1 LSSHAGE
8 VAWPGGK
15 ADPGDASLVDTVFRE
30 TQEEIGLQAQDVELV
45 GRLASFVS
53 KYGLWVT
60 PFVGLVHPETSLL
73 ANPDEIENI
82 FEVPLKFL
90 LNDPRVATEQLD
102 RHNEVQF
109 APVYEYENFR
119 IWGLTALILEDFM
132 KFGMGIG
139 IR

>member
-15 ADPGDASLVDTVFRE
+15 ADPGDASLVDTVLRE
-30 TQEEIGLQAQDVELV
+30 TQEEIGLQAQDIELV

-60 PFVGLVHPETSLL
+60 PFVGLVRPGTSLL

-82 FEVPLKFL
+82 FEVPLQFL